1 MHSISEILAI
11 MILGMGAGVRK
22 CHFFLKKTQI
32 RALFNQKSMIE
43 RDEFL
48 KKNVRETNNFHDY
61 NTPGAAREH
70 LT

>member
-32 RALFNQKSMIE
+32 RALFNQKTMDE

-48 KKNVRETNNFHDY
+48 KKNEREIKQFS
-61 NTPGAAREH
+61 
-70 LT
+70 